1 MRYILL
7 FLTTFFSFCT
17 NLFAQRMDTVMVEKN
32 GVLESFYLT
41 LIPEKTSKGLLVVL
55 GGFSDPIE
63 TLQETDLPTK
73 AYAAGYT
80 VVLPFLYRADTVDR
94 NNTFQSRLESL
105 IPEVIKKY
113 NIPNDKFIIGGQS
126 WAGHQAMLYAE
137 RAFNPN
143 YKSIIKP
150 NLVFGVDPPL
160 DLKRLYNGYVR
171 AMTID
176 TTKRKNSEAA
186 MITNL
191 FKKQFGGTPQQK
203 PKAYEMASSFYRD
216 AKDGGNAKYL
226 TDIPVRLYSD
236 PDINWFITQRN
247 TPVEWTNLADISAC
261 IVQLRL
267 LGNKNAEYISCLGKG
282 FLPNGER
289 HPHSFSMLDADEII
303 EWANKAL
310 YKK

>member
-1 MRYILL
+1 
-7 FLTTFFSFCT
+7 
-17 NLFAQRMDTVMVEKN
+17 MVEKN

-41 LIPEKTSKGLLVVL
+41 LIPEKPSKGLLVIL
-55 GGFSDPIE
+55 GGFSDPRE

-73 AYAAGYT
+73 ACAAGYT

-94 NNTFQSRLESL
+94 NNTFQSRLELL

-143 YKSIIKP
+143 YKSIIQP

-186 MITNL
+186 MITHL
-191 FKKQFGGTPQQK
+191 FKTQFGGTPQQK

-261 IVQLRL
+261 IVQLKL

-289 HPHSFSMLDADEII
+289 HPHSFSMLDADEFI
-303 EWANKAL
+303 EWVNKAL